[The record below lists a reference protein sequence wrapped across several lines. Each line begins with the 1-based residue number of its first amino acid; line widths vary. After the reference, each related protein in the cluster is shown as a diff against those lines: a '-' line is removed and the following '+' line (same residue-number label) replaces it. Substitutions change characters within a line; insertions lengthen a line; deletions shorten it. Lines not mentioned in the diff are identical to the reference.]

1 MTTISEEQ
9 LTIHLNA
16 DFKARLQAAAEC
28 KGIEVSRYCLD
39 AIERALARD
48 ETDLHEEAGKPFD
61 FEGLFAFRDEL
72 LGDRKFPGNSVDL
85 IRQARE
91 IRADQIEGR

>member
-1 MTTISEEQ
+1 MTTTSEEQ

-16 DFKARLQAAAEC
+16 EVKTRLQAAAEC

-48 ETDLHEEAGKPFD
+48 EEGQAKPLFD
-61 FEGLFAFRDEL
+61 IEGLVAFRKEL
-72 LGDRKFPGNSVDL
+72 LGDRKLSKTGLEYLDE
-85 IRQARE
+85 ARA
-91 IRADQIEGR
+91 IRATQMDDW